1 MGALLWWLIP
11 IGTTALAILYVVY
24 RSRPAKPID
33 PRDSMENLRRLQD
46 AMERPLPDLDPE
58 GPRP

>member
-1 MGALLWWLIP
+1 LIP
-11 IGTTALAILYVVY
+11 IGATALAILYVVY

-33 PRDSMENLRRLQD
+33 PRDSMQNLRRLQD

-58 GPRP
+58 GPHP

>member
-11 IGTTALAILYVVY
+11 IGATALAILYVVY
-24 RSRPAKPID
+24 RSRPDKPID